1 MSKRLIDKV
10 ALITG
15 AASGQGA
22 AETALFVKEGAKVIA
37 TDVNTKLLNQHADTL
52 REQYGDVILPLKL
65 DVTQEDQ
72 WIAAIDK
79 GVDKFGKIDVL
90 VNNAGIGVTD
100 KTSGLTDSTVT
111 DWHRFMDTNAMAHF
125 LGMKHVVPVMKKNGG
140 GSIINISSLA
150 SVQGI
155 AGASPYTA
163 SKGASRAFT
172 KGAARDLGKYNI
184 RVNSVLP
191 GWIVTPMMQAFTLN
205 KQLLDSLIDGI
216 PLGHLGDPEDVAYPV
231 LFLASDEAKYVNGAE
246 LIVDGGQ
253 SVRG

>member
-1 MSKRLIDKV
+1 MSKRLNDKV

-22 AETALFVKEGAKVIA
+22 AEPALFVKEGAKVIA
-37 TDVNTKLLNQHADTL
+37 TDINAKLLNKHVDTL
-52 REQYGDVILPLKL
+52 KEQYGDAILPLKL
-65 DVTQEDQ
+65 DVTKEDE
-72 WIAAIDK
+72 WIDAVAQGIK
-79 GVDKFGKIDVL
+79 KFKKIDIL
-90 VNNAGIGVTD
+90 VNNAGIGITD
-100 KTSGLTDSTVT
+100 NTSGLTDSTVN
-111 DWHRFMDTNAMAHF
+111 DWHLFMDTNAMSHF
-125 LGMKHVVPVMKKNGG
+125 LGMKHVVPEMKKIGG
-140 GSIINISSLA
+140 GSIINIPFLA
-150 SVQGI
+150 SVQGT
-155 AGASPYTA
+155 AGAPPYTA

-191 GWIVTPMMQAFTLN
+191 GWIVTPLMQAFTLN
-205 KQLLDSLIDGI
+205 KQLLDSLIAGI

-231 LFLASDEAKYVNGAE
+231 LFLVSDEAKYVNGAE

>member
-1 MSKRLIDKV
+1 MANRLSNKV

-22 AETALFVKEGAKVIA
+22 AETELFIKEGAKVIA
-37 TDVNTKLLNQHADTL
+37 TDINTKLLNQRAETL
-52 REQYGDVILPLKL
+52 SKQYGDVILPLEL
-65 DVTQEDQ
+65 DVTKEDD
-72 WIAAIDK
+72 WAAAVKEGIK
-79 GVDKFGKIDVL
+79 KFGKIDIL

-100 KTSGLTDSTVT
+100 STSGLTDSTVA
-111 DWHRFMDTNAMAHF
+111 DWYKFMNTNAMAHF
-125 LGMKHVVPVMKKNGG
+125 LGMKHVVPQMKENGG

-163 SKGASRAFT
+163 SRGASRAFT

-205 KQLLDSLIDGI
+205 KKMLDSLIEGI

>member
-37 TDVNTKLLNQHADTL
+37 TDVNIKLLNQHVDAL
-52 REQYGDVILPLKL
+52 REQHGDVILPLKL
-65 DVTQEDQ
+65 DVTQEKQ
-72 WIAAIDK
+72 WVDAIAK
-79 GVDKFGKIDVL
+79 GIAKFGKIDVL

-100 KTSGLTDSTVT
+100 KTSGLTDSTIA
-111 DWHRFMDTNAMAHF
+111 DWRRFMDTNAMAHF
-125 LGMKHVVPVMKKNGG
+125 LGMKHVVPEMKKNGG

-191 GWIVTPMMQAFTLN
+191 GWIVTQMMQAFTLN
-205 KQLLDSLIDGI
+205 KPLLDSLINGI